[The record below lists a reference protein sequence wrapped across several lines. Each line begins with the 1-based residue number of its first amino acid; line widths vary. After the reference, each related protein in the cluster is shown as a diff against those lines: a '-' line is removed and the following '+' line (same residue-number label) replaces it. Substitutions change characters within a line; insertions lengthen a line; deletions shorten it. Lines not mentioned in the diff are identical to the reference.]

1 MALKKVKFYKI
12 YRYMYTTD
20 ICMYDRYMYTSN
32 NLTLP
37 NVYIDILVSLPA
49 VILITALDLE
59 IIRIKSRMSL

>member
-1 MALKKVKFYKI
+1 MVLKKVKFYN
-12 YRYMYTTD
+12 
-20 ICMYDRYMYTSN
+20 DRYMYTNN

-59 IIRIKSRMSL
+59 IIRIKSRMSLQGK

>member
-1 MALKKVKFYKI
+1 MALKKVKFYN
-12 YRYMYTTD
+12 
-20 ICMYDRYMYTSN
+20 DRYMYTSN

-59 IIRIKSRMSL
+59 IIRIKSRMSLQGK

>member
-1 MALKKVKFYKI
+1 MKVKFYN
-12 YRYMYTTD
+12 
-20 ICMYDRYMYTSN
+20 DRYMYTSN

-59 IIRIKSRMSL
+59 IIRIKSRMSLQGK

>member
-1 MALKKVKFYKI
+1 MALKKVKFYN
-12 YRYMYTTD
+12 
-20 ICMYDRYMYTSN
+20 DRYMYTSN

>member
-1 MALKKVKFYKI
+1 MALMKVKFYN
-12 YRYMYTTD
+12 
-20 ICMYDRYMYTSN
+20 DRYMYTSN

-59 IIRIKSRMSL
+59 IIRIKSRMSLQGK